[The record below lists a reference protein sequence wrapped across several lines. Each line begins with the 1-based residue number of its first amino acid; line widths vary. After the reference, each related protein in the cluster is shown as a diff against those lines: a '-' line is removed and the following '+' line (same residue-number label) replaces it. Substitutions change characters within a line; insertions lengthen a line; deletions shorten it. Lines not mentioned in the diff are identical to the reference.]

1 MEINENI
8 TLKFNNDNLLPNSV
22 NIEDDIWTCSSKM
35 RYDIYYFFKDK
46 PHLKIAEIGS
56 HKGYSTKIL
65 SKIFSKVYAVDN
77 NNEFTNFNKNFNKES
92 TNIDYI
98 MLDIYKDS
106 WQTLPDDI
114 EVSFIDAD
122 HTYNGCKSD
131 IFNSIKQFKKL
142 KYIIFDDYGV
152 WSGVKQIIN
161 ELIDKKILIFEKFIG
176 INDVPGPSGIVKNT
190 NEGIICS
197 VNHSIINNNNNNN
210 NNDENENNNN
220 PLLYNQTILTNK
232 TYTWENSSITF
243 LHDFQMNA
251 FGKGYYQFINK
262 HTIIALFGNRQ
273 HTIHF
278 NDDYTSFD
286 SIRKDDSHHVN
297 GSLVNNSTYNND
309 DNRNITTYNTKY
321 GLVTLYN
328 NDCYIARE
336 FKINKYWDEDTLLK
350 LRDYINPNRNIL
362 EIGGHCGTSTIV
374 YSSFLNDN
382 QKIFVYEPQHNIY
395 NLLVKNINQNNLQH
409 KIIPNN
415 LGVFCYEGIAQM
427 NQIDIDGGNGVV
439 LKRFNE
445 EKHLDC
451 NFGGIGLGD
460 GGEEIN
466 LITIDKMGLEDIGF
480 IHCDAQGAE
489 NFIFSKGL
497 ETIKKNRP
505 VIYYE
510 DNENYG
516 LYLYSNVCKTY
527 PNYVEES
534 KFNIV
539 KYCIEQLNYSKFIT
553 RFNGGIDTLLIP

>member
-1 MEINENI
+1 MEINEN
-8 TLKFNNDNLLPNSV
+8 
-22 NIEDDIWTCSSKM
+22 
-35 RYDIYYFFKDK
+35 
-46 PHLKIAEIGS
+46 
-56 HKGYSTKIL
+56 
-65 SKIFSKVYAVDN
+65 
-77 NNEFTNFNKNFNKES
+77 
-92 TNIDYI
+92 
-98 MLDIYKDS
+98 
-106 WQTLPDDI
+106 
-114 EVSFIDAD
+114 
-122 HTYNGCKSD
+122 
-131 IFNSIKQFKKL
+131 
-142 KYIIFDDYGV
+142 
-152 WSGVKQIIN
+152 
-161 ELIDKKILIFEKFIG
+161 
-176 INDVPGPSGIVKNT
+176 
-190 NEGIICS
+190 
-197 VNHSIINNNNNNN
+197 
-210 NNDENENNNN
+210 ENENNNN
-220 PLLYNQTILTNK
+220 NTLLYNQTILTNK
-232 TYTWENSSITF
+232 TYTWGTSSITF
-243 LHDFQMNA
+243 LHDFQMDA
-251 FGKGYYQFINK
+251 FGKGYYQFVNK

-273 HTIHF
+273 HMIHF

-286 SIRKDDSHHVN
+286 SIRKDDSQYVN
-297 GSLVNNSTYNND
+297 GCLVNNSTKNNND
-309 DNRNITTYNTKY
+309 DDDDDNDDNHNITTYNTKY
-321 GLVTLYN
+321 GLITLYN
-328 NDCYIARE
+328 NDYYIVCE
-336 FKINKYWDEDTLLK
+336 FKKNKYWDEDTLLK

-382 QKIFVYEPQHNIY
+382 QKIFVYEPQYNIY

-445 EKHLDC
+445 EKHLNC